1 MWLERRPSPSYRSQ
15 IPNQIPQVPTVS
27 EQLSNTVLAL
37 ITSEEIEA
45 SLSLLFKIGIQAD
58 MKQRGINKFE
68 DYVDV
73 LVKEYPPKV
82 STNPLP

>member
-1 MWLERRPSPSYRSQ
+1 MKS
-15 IPNQIPQVPTVS
+15 NQYQQKRLQKDLQQNNNS
-27 EQLSNTVLAL
+27 ENFLT

-68 DYVDV
+68 DYIDV
-73 LVKEYPPKV
+73 LVKEYPLKV

>member
-1 MWLERRPSPSYRSQ
+1 MKSN
-15 IPNQIPQVPTVS
+15 NQYQQKHLQRDFQQNNNS
-27 EQLSNTVLAL
+27 ENFLT

-58 MKQRGINKFE
+58 MKKRGINKFE

-73 LVKEYPPKV
+73 LVKEYPSKV
-82 STNPLP
+82 PTNPLP